1 MGETISST
9 MKNWAIKY
17 DKIGDVRGI
26 GAMQIIEFVKDKN
39 TKEPDP
45 DFTLA
50 VIKEAVANGVILI
63 RAGVYS
69 NCIRLLPPIV
79 MTNEQLEEGLT
90 VIENAIKKL
99 S

>member
-1 MGETISST
+1 
-9 MKNWAIKY
+9 
-17 DKIGDVRGI
+17 
-26 GAMQIIEFVKDKN
+26 MQIVEFVKDRT

-50 VIKEAVANGVILI
+50 VIKEAVQNGVILI

-79 MTNEQLEEGLT
+79 MTNEQLEEGLQ

>member
-1 MGETISST
+1 M
-9 MKNWAIKY
+9 
-17 DKIGDVRGI
+17 
-26 GAMQIIEFVKDKN
+26 
-39 TKEPDP
+39 
-45 DFTLA
+45 
-50 VIKEAVANGVILI
+50 IKEAVANGVILI